1 MAGYD
6 KNKLRHYIDVVSFVV
21 DETKLFLDT
30 HPHDR
35 EALEYFENYNKARN
49 RAVAEYSVQFG
60 PLVIAEASC
69 DNEFKWATQPW
80 PWEMEG

>member
-21 DETKLFLDT
+21 DDTKLFLDT
-30 HPHDR
+30 HPDNQ
-35 EALEYFENYNKARN
+35 EALVYFNNYNKARN
-49 RAVAEYSVQFG
+49 QAVTEYSACFG

-69 DNEFKWATQPW
+69 DQEFKWATQPW

>member
-21 DETKLFLDT
+21 DDTKLFLDT
-30 HPHDR
+30 HPHHR

-49 RAVAEYSVQFG
+49 RAVAEYSAQFG
-60 PLVIAEASC
+60 PLVISEVSC
-69 DNEFKWATQPW
+69 DNEFEWATQPW